1 MSAIDRMQIALVGT
15 SFRQVGFEE
24 LGRLTLAPDDLPLRR
39 LLREALGA
47 EELVY
52 LATCN
57 RVECYLAAPK
67 LESVEGLRQRAAGFF
82 TTLVGAEAD
91 PEWFTVKTGAAA
103 VEHLFSV
110 AASLESLV
118 TGETDIVRQIR
129 KAGDAARDSGLDGP
143 ALQRLFERAGRC
155 ARRVYAETGLGSKPV
170 SVATLAVQKIQR
182 HFGPAGPGTSVL
194 VGGGDM
200 IREVAGA
207 LSRYAGERVFVNRT
221 RQTAIELAE
230 RFGGRP
236 LGLDEFCGSP
246 LAEIDLLFSATSA
259 PEPVVPAHALLPAI
273 EGRGA
278 RPPLIVCDL
287 GVPRDVDPAL
297 EGHEGLILLALEH
310 LEVLAD
316 LNRRRLEEEL
326 SQARALVTQEALRL
340 SREDRFRALAGEST
354 QAILEGRLGH
364 LSESDR
370 ETILRFAKQLA
381 ERCAR
386 QP

>member
-1 MSAIDRMQIALVGT
+1 MQIALVGT

-24 LGRLTLAPDDLPLRR
+24 LGHLTLAPDDRQVR
-39 LLREALGA
+39 ALLREALGA

-57 RVECYLAAPK
+57 RVECYVAAHR
-67 LESVEGLRQRAAGFF
+67 LEPAEALRQRAAGFF
-82 TTLVGAEAD
+82 TTLKGEAD
-91 PEWFTVKTGAAA
+91 PEWFTVKTGAAT

-110 AASLESLV
+110 ASSLESLV
-118 TGETDIVRQIR
+118 TGETDIVRQLR
-129 KAGDAARDSGLDGP
+129 RAAEAAREADLDGP

-155 ARRVYAETGLGSKPV
+155 ARRVYARTGLGSKPV

-182 HFGPAGPGTSVL
+182 HFGPAGPSTSVL
-194 VGGGDM
+194 VGSGDM
-200 IREVAGA
+200 IQEVAGA
-207 LSRYAGERVFVNRT
+207 LSRYSGERVFVNRT
-221 RQTAIELAE
+221 RRGAVELAE

-236 LGLDEFCGSP
+236 MSLAEFCAHP
-246 LAEIDLLFSATSA
+246 LSEIDLLFSATSA
-259 PEPVVPAHALLPAI
+259 PEPVIPAHALLPAI
-273 EGRGA
+273 ENRGV

-287 GVPRDVDPAL
+287 GVPRDVDPSL

-326 SQARALVTQEALRL
+326 RQARELVSEEAARV

-364 LSESDR
+364 LSEADR